1 MYLYSL
7 PNNVLNKQLD
17 EVTQSMTEVVTLSLR
32 EVTRPMTIM
41 NTRLIQP

>member
-17 EVTQSMTEVVTLSLR
+17 EVTQSMTEVVTRSNSALEKSLD
-32 EVTRPMTIM
+32 
-41 NTRLIQP
+41 RLPE